1 MKDFE
6 VKLKVPESKYPRWDN
21 SYRDFT
27 ITIVKEDEVIFD
39 DIRVNSDEYNVEKEN
54 EKEYSWSHKTPL
66 EEFQDKKAVWYL
78 DLSVIDDV
86 DNNNRRYYIS
96 DINLGN
102 MLKFNFLSKESFNQQ
117 IKNLVIKIK
126 TDEEEAEKAKK
137 IASYENNF
145 FVKNKAIFEDHGWLV
160 VSLEDYLQRTY
171 TGIDLRKAFTY
182 KGVTETFRIEIDG
195 DYIVAIRDYDNKKK
209 TRKWDAERVI
219 KNVNTLIEE
228 WKNGIRRKE
237 REKNDKE
244 SEATAVVERFK
255 LHTNLILIAEK
266 ETKSRRDYRNR
277 YTGSYDVYNYY
288 LTIGE
293 RKISISEKVDRTWND
308 ESKKYDEKLLGYVFN
323 GLYMPLNKAKTLID
337 LLNS

>member
-117 IKNLVIKIK
+117 IKDLVVKIK
-126 TDEEEAEKAKK
+126 TEEEEKIKAEK

-145 FVKNKAIFEDHGWLV
+145 FVKNKAIFEDHGWPV
-160 VSLEDYLQRTY
+160 VSLEEYLKRTY
-171 TGIDLRKAFTY
+171 TGIDLRKAIIHRGN
-182 KGVTETFRIEIDG
+182 KETFRIEIDG
-195 DYIVAIRDYDNKKK
+195 DYISVVRNYDNKKK

-219 KNVNTLIEE
+219 KNVNTVIDE
-228 WKNGIRRKE
+228 WKKKVNNKIITEYNAEVNKNNIKDRFKNNFGLDLVDE
-237 REKNDKE
+237 REWVRSYN
-244 SEATAVVERFK
+244 
-255 LHTNLILIAEK
+255 
-266 ETKSRRDYRNR
+266 SRGGRGGDGY
-277 YTGSYDVYNYY
+277 YVTNYY
-288 LTIGE
+288 LNINNQ
-293 RKISISEKVDRTWND
+293 KIKIKEMDEWNKEQEKR
-308 ESKKYDEKLLGYVFN
+308 VFN
-323 GLYMPLNKAKTLID
+323 GIYSFNGITVTVEKAKTLID